1 MEQVLSIKFSLVHIM
16 TSKIRS
22 LGVLLILPLLSISIV
37 TAFVDIP
44 SANALTKR
52 DYTAP
57 NDQPI
62 TATNGGNF
70 IVCGNHIC
78 GPGEHTRMQQELSQA
93 QSGKTNQVMSENGQ
107 TMMSENIMSDEHMSS
122 GSMSNG
128 SMMMHDKNMS
138 SGSMMGNN
146 MSGSMTQHDVMT
158 ESKDAGSVLKLS
170 NANLPLVIPLVKGLY
185 DGKDVFYITTEASDS
200 TIASALAKFT
210 NFPVTFAPALAKA
223 PASSQ
228 ANIYAFKNGIVGG
241 GVLGFQPN
249 VVDSIPGETA
259 YSPLWKVNLVEWKD
273 ATTATVLGSE
283 KDIMDAFNAG
293 KIIITPTT
301 IVVNCPIIQ
310 WGGNSD
316 GTIPAGHLKMRDGI
330 TESGAYGNAQVLNI
344 DTDKM
349 QVTFVA
355 HRGFGPDG
363 STIYYIATDASQKG
377 PSDALGIVLAN
388 KTQNTISTSAAAD
401 LYQFSNGIVGSGPL
415 GYQSGVGSAKQGD
428 QYYSPMWRI
437 QVITWKDPTMA
448 TLLENTHDITSKS
461 SLTDTMEAGFIVNC
475 PFFSADTVYSHSQ

>member
-1 MEQVLSIKFSLVHIM
+1 M

-22 LGVLLILPLLSISIV
+22 LGVLLILPLLSISAV

-70 IVCGNHIC
+70 VVCGNHIC
-78 GPGEHTRMQQELSQA
+78 GPGEYARMQQELSQA
-93 QSGKTNQVMSENGQ
+93 QTGKINDSMSLNGQ
-107 TMMSENIMSDEHMSS
+107 AMMSDKGQAMMSDK
-122 GSMSNG
+122 GQ
-128 SMMMHDKNMS
+128 NMS
-138 SGSMMGNN
+138 DT
-146 MSGSMTQHDVMT
+146 MST
-158 ESKDAGSVLKLS
+158 DAGSVLKLS

-200 TIASALAKFT
+200 ATADAFTKFT

-228 ANIYAFKNGIVGG
+228 ANIYAFKNGVVGG

-249 VVDSIPGETA
+249 VVDSIPGDAA
-259 YSPLWKVNLVEWKD
+259 YSPLWKVNLVEWKNPTS
-273 ATTATVLGSE
+273 ATILGSE
-283 KDIMDAFNAG
+283 SDIMNAFNAG
-293 KIIITPTT
+293 KITIMPTT

-310 WGGNSD
+310 WGGNNE
-316 GTIPAGHLKMRDGI
+316 GTIPAGHLKIRDSI
-330 TESGAYGNAQVLNI
+330 SESGAYGNAQVLNI
-344 DTDKM
+344 DIDKM

-355 HRGFGPDG
+355 HRGFAPDG

-377 PSDALGIVLAN
+377 PADALGIVFAN

-415 GYQSGVGSAKQGD
+415 GYQSGVGSVKQGD

-448 TLLENTHDITSKS
+448 TLLENTHDLTSKS
-461 SLTDTMEAGFIVNC
+461 SLTDTMQASFIVNC
-475 PFFSADTVYSHSQ
+475 PFFSADTVYSHGN